1 MSYRLGFD
9 IGGTFTDF
17 VLLDTETGQI
27 RIGKCLT
34 TPSDP
39 SVGALQGAHRTLEE
53 RGLTLADIDRAIHGT
68 TLVANALIERRGA
81 PTALLTTAGYRDTL
95 EILHGARYDLYNYFA
110 VFPKPLIP
118 RRFRLE
124 IDERVL
130 FDGTVHRPIDLDAV
144 EERIRWALE
153 QGIQSFTVC
162 FLHSYANSQHEEA
175 VGALL
180 AERFPEVSATL
191 SSELV
196 REIGEVD
203 RVSTAAANAFVQP
216 LMKAYL
222 RKLEAAFG
230 APPAGEPAARPDG
243 DVGASEART
252 SRLLLMLSSGG
263 TTSVETAE
271 AYPIMLVESG
281 PAAGALAAAFYSRIC
296 DIPNVISFDM
306 GGTTAKACLIDDRR
320 PAMANEFE
328 VAREERFKRGSGLP
342 LKVPVID
349 LIEIGAGGG
358 SIAHIDAMGLLKVG
372 PESAGADP
380 GPACYGRGGRL
391 PTVTDANL
399 VLGYLDAGYFLGGEM
414 RLDLEAAERAIR
426 EHLAEPLGIGV
437 VEAAWGIHD
446 IVNENMAGATRTHV
460 AEKNRDPRRY
470 ALVAFGG
477 AGAAHACSVA
487 RKVRAPRVVV
497 PLAAGATSALGLLV
511 APPAFDLVQSYVGT
525 LAELDWGRVAGIFA
539 DLEQRAAATM
549 ARAGIARGQVTFERS
564 VDCRYLGQSNQIRVR
579 LPRADFGPSPADEV
593 MALFCRQYEQLYS
606 LLNPEYPI
614 EALSWRL
621 RAVGPDQMIR
631 LDSTAGTGAGTGDA
645 LHGRRRVYVR
655 DVGAYIDCPV
665 YRHAALTPGT
675 RIDGPA
681 IFEQRESTAVVGPGD
696 RVEVDRWRN
705 LIVTLSQT
713 LTPTPPHPGRETEAR

>member
-1 MSYRLGFD
+1 MGYRLGFD

-17 VLLDTETGQI
+17 VVLDTETGQM

-53 RGLTLADIDRAIHGT
+53 GGLRLEEVDRAIHGT

-81 PTALLTTAGYRDTL
+81 PTALLTTEGYRDTL

-110 VFPKPLIP
+110 VFPTPLVP

-124 IDERVL
+124 VDERVL
-130 FDGTVHRPIDLDAV
+130 FDGTVHRPLDLEAV
-144 EERIRWALE
+144 EARIRWALE
-153 QGIQSFTVC
+153 RGVQSFAVC

-180 AERFPEVSATL
+180 AERFPDVSATL

-196 REIGEVD
+196 REVGEVD

-222 RKLEAAFG
+222 RKLEAALTPQ
-230 APPAGEPAARPDG
+230 PPLPDAGEGER
-243 DVGASEART
+243 S

-306 GGTTAKACLIDDRR
+306 GGTTAKACLIDDGR
-320 PAMANEFE
+320 PATANDFE
-328 VAREERFKRGSGLP
+328 AAREERFKRGSGLP

-358 SIAHIDAMGLLKVG
+358 SIAHIDSMGLLKVG

-380 GPACYGRGGRL
+380 GPACYGQGGRL

-426 EHLAEPLGIGV
+426 EHLAEPLG
-437 VEAAWGIHD
+437 H
-446 IVNENMAGATRTHV
+446 
-460 AEKNRDPRRY
+460 
-470 ALVAFGG
+470 
-477 AGAAHACSVA
+477 
-487 RKVRAPRVVV
+487 
-497 PLAAGATSALGLLV
+497 
-511 APPAFDLVQSYVGT
+511 
-525 LAELDWGRVAGIFA
+525 
-539 DLEQRAAATM
+539 
-549 ARAGIARGQVTFERS
+549 RG
-564 VDCRYLGQSNQIRVR
+564 
-579 LPRADFGPSPADEV
+579 
-593 MALFCRQYEQLYS
+593 
-606 LLNPEYPI
+606 
-614 EALSWRL
+614 
-621 RAVGPDQMIR
+621 
-631 LDSTAGTGAGTGDA
+631 
-645 LHGRRRVYVR
+645 GRR
-655 DVGAYIDCPV
+655 GLGHP
-665 YRHAALTPGT
+665 RH
-675 RIDGPA
+675 R
-681 IFEQRESTAVVGPGD
+681 QREHGGSYPD
-696 RVEVDRWRN
+696 
-705 LIVTLSQT
+705 
-713 LTPTPPHPGRETEAR
+713 ARR